1 MKSKFGTGLALS
13 AVLLTGTAAAA
24 INTQALITP
33 TKSKVG
39 TATTSLLPPTDM
51 VAVETPQSDAVVPG
65 TAETPISSDG
75 TAATQPVVDPNTPAV
90 GTTVDPANPN
100 VVYGNPNPSNG
111 EEDDDDDEYD
121 DDDYDD
127 EDEDDDDDEYE
138 HEDDD

>member
-1 MKSKFGTGLALS
+1 MKSKFSTSLALS

-75 TAATQPVVDPNTPAV
+75 TAATQPAVDPNTPAV
-90 GTTVDPANPN
+90 GTIVDPANPN

>member
-100 VVYGNPNPSNG
+100 VVYGNPNPSSG
-111 EEDDDDDEYD
+111 EEDDDDEHE
-121 DDDYDD
+121 DD
-127 EDEDDDDDEYE
+127 EDDDDDDDDEYE
-138 HEDDD
+138 DEDDD

>member
-1 MKSKFGTGLALS
+1 MKSKFSTGLALS

-33 TKSKVG
+33 TKSTVG

-75 TAATQPVVDPNTPAV
+75 TAATQPAVDLNTPAV
-90 GTTVDPANPN
+90 GTIVDPANPN

-111 EEDDDDDEYD
+111 EEDDDDEYED
-121 DDDYDD
+121 DDDDHDDD
-127 EDEDDDDDEYE
+127 EYDDDEYE

>member
-1 MKSKFGTGLALS
+1 MKSKFSTSLALS

-33 TKSKVG
+33 TKSTVG

-75 TAATQPVVDPNTPAV
+75 TAATQPAVDPNTPAV
-90 GTTVDPANPN
+90 GTIVDPANPN
-100 VVYGNPNPSNG
+100 VVYDNPNPSNG
-111 EEDDDDDEYD
+111 EEDEDDDED
-121 DDDYDD
+121 DDEDADEDD
-127 EDEDDDDDEYE
+127 DEDDEYEDEDDD
-138 HEDDD
+138 